1 MKLVRKSNVLWEI
14 PREGGMRVPGRIFA
28 NERMIEEIRRE
39 QSFTQVVN
47 VAHLP
52 GIVGY
57 SWAMPDIH
65 VGYGFPIGG
74 VAATSFEEGGVVSP
88 GGVGYDINC
97 GVRLIASKLRIEDV
111 RARVGEI
118 VRSFFHNVPC
128 GPSPHDTG
136 FGTLSAEELRRVLEQ
151 GAAYVVKSG
160 MGTDTDLEF
169 CEEKGVLAGADPDA
183 VSEHAIDR
191 GRHQL
196 GSLGSGNHFL
206 EIGYVKTVFEPEI
219 AQVMGMEEGQVTI
232 MIHCGSRGLGHQVCA
247 DYLKTMSS
255 RTREFSFDLPDRQL
269 AAAPLDS
276 DIGRSYLGAMAA
288 SANFAWANRQVLMVL
303 AERSV
308 ADALRRPVETLG
320 FRLIY
325 DVCHNIAKIEKHTV
339 GGREM
344 KVCVHR
350 KGATRALPPGDD
362 RIPARYRSVGQPV
375 LVPGD
380 MGTAS
385 YLLVGSAAGED
396 HPFHSSCHG
405 AGRVL
410 SRSSALKRG
419 HGRALTD
426 ELKNRGVIVLAKDR
440 RTLAEEMPEAYKDVS
455 EVVDVL
461 QEARI
466 TTKVIEIKPIGVI
479 KG

>member
-1 MKLVRKSNVLWEI
+1 MKITRKSNVLWEI
-14 PREGGMRVPGRIFA
+14 PVEGRMRVPGRIFA
-28 NERMIEEIRRE
+28 NERMIEGIRRE
-39 QSFTQVVN
+39 ESLTQVVN

-74 VAATSFEEGGVVSP
+74 VAATSFDEGGVVSP

-97 GVRLIASKLRIEDV
+97 GVRLVASGLRIEDV
-111 RARVGEI
+111 RNRAADI
-118 VRSFFHNVPC
+118 VRGLFHDIPC

-136 FGTLSAEELRRVLEQ
+136 FGTLSADELRRVLEQ
-151 GAAYVVKSG
+151 GARYVVDSG
-160 MGTDTDLEF
+160 MGSETDLEF
-169 CEEKGVLAGADPDA
+169 CEEKGVLTDADPDA
-183 VSEHAIDR
+183 VSDHAIDR

-196 GSLGSGNHFL
+196 GSLGSGNHFM
-206 EIGYVKTVFEPEI
+206 EIGYVRQVFQPDAANALDLVEGGITV
-219 AQVMGMEEGQVTI
+219 

-255 RTREFSFDLPDRQL
+255 RVREFSFELPDRQL

-276 DIGRSYLGAMAA
+276 DIGRSYLAAMAA
-288 SANFAWANRQVLMVL
+288 SANYAWANRQTLMVL
-303 AERSV
+303 AQRSV
-308 ADALRRPVETLG
+308 AKTLRVPEERLG
-320 FRLIY
+320 FRLVY
-325 DVCHNIAKIEKHTV
+325 DVCHNIAKTEKHRIGGKTV
-339 GGREM
+339 

-350 KGATRALPPGDD
+350 KGATRALPPGDE
-362 RIPARYRSVGQPV
+362 RIPGRYRSVGQPV

-385 YLLVGSAAGED
+385 YVLVGAAAGED
-396 HPFHSSCHG
+396 HPFYSSCHG

-410 SRSSALKRG
+410 SRSSALKKG
-419 HGRALTD
+419 HGRALTE
-426 ELKNRGVIVLAKDR
+426 ELRNRGVIVLAKDR

-455 EVVDVL
+455 EVVEVL
-461 QEARI
+461 QEAGI
-466 TTKVIEIKPIGVI
+466 TKKVAEIKPIGVI